1 MIKALPTPPAT
12 LAAPDV
18 ARIIRSDTTSAMRQ
32 GEHALIHAEAL
43 FLAIDDCTASDSR
56 KAIYR
61 LDQIRKLARVGRR
74 LAADQGE
81 LLGLARKKFEH
92 EHGPLIAAAITG
104 GAQ

>member
-1 MIKALPTPPAT
+1 MTKPQLAPPAT
-12 LAAPDV
+12 DAAPDI
-18 ARIIRSDTTSAMRQ
+18 ARIIRSDTTSAIRL
-32 GEHALIHAEAL
+32 GEQALIHAEAL

-92 EHGPLIAAAITG
+92 AHAPLITAAING